1 MVFLGQL
8 DAVPFSE
15 GLAVG
20 AEIDSYIID
29 GTADGTHKL
38 ALRELFLEMQAA
50 QHTLRGAGL
59 IVLHELHRESGL
71 LHVILIICFY
81 KIAAGIAVNGR
92 CDDTQTLDTADILFY
107 LNLSHNIY
115 HC

>member
-1 MVFLGQL
+1 MARTSL
-8 DAVPFSE
+8 
-15 GLAVG
+15 
-20 AEIDSYIID
+20 
-29 GTADGTHKL
+29 
-38 ALRELFLEMQAA
+38 LRELFLEMQAA
-50 QHTLRGAGL
+50 AAHPSVDAGL

-71 LHVILIICFY
+71 LHTILIICFY
-81 KIAAGIAVNGR
+81 KIAAGIAVSGR